1 MEMTEEIEKI
11 LMPCPFCG
19 SKNLATDGQTVKC
32 KWCGATAT
40 RKNWN
45 TRTMEARWQNEM
57 VKQTVRAERYKV
69 ALEQIAEAIK

>member
-1 MEMTEEIEKI
+1 MTEEIEKI

-19 SKNLATDGQTVKC
+19 SQDLATDEQTVKC
-32 KWCGATAT
+32 KRCGATAT
-40 RKNWN
+40 RENWN
-45 TRTMEARWQNEM
+45 ARTMEARWQNEM